1 MDSSINLQPLSI
13 RSILQE
19 HDIRLKKSLGQNFL
33 SDNQILS
40 KIVQAAE
47 ITSSD
52 NVLEIGPGVGSLTR
66 HIAIQAKEVFAVE
79 LDDRL
84 LPALEEVLSP
94 FDNIQIINND
104 ILKVNLTELLGND
117 PYVII
122 ANIPYYITSAVLRHC
137 LENHTKPKRMI
148 LTIQKEV
155 ARRICQ
161 SPGDLSLLALSV
173 QVYGSPKILFDIP
186 AGAFFPSPNVD
197 STVLSIELYEN
208 PLIPQED
215 LETFFKWSK
224 AGFAQKRKKLRN
236 SLAAGLHISTQDI
249 ENIFAKADLDPQR
262 RAETLSISEW
272 YQLIQQSKSDP
283 LA

>member
-1 MDSSINLQPLSI
+1 MDSSMNLQPLSI

-33 SDNQILS
+33 SDNQILG
-40 KIVQAAE
+40 KIVQTAN
-47 ITSSD
+47 ISNSD

-66 HIAIQAKEVFAVE
+66 HIAVHAKQVFAVE
-79 LDDRL
+79 LDDHL
-84 LPALEEVLSP
+84 LPALEEVLAP

-104 ILKVNLTELLGND
+104 ILKVDLTELLGND

-137 LENHTKPKRMI
+137 LESQTKPKRMI

-155 ARRICQ
+155 ARRICEA
-161 SPGDLSLLALSV
+161 PGNLSLLALSV
-173 QVYGSPKILFDIP
+173 QVYGTPKVIFDIP

-197 STVLSIELYEN
+197 STVLSIELYET
-208 PLIPQED
+208 PLIPHED
-215 LETFFKWSK
+215 LETFFRWSK

-236 SLAAGLHISTQDI
+236 SLSAGLHISTQ
-249 ENIFAKADLDPQR
+249 EVESIFTRAGIDPQR
-262 RAETLSISEW
+262 RAETLSIAEW
-272 YQLIQQSKSDP
+272 HQLIKQIK
-283 LA
+283 